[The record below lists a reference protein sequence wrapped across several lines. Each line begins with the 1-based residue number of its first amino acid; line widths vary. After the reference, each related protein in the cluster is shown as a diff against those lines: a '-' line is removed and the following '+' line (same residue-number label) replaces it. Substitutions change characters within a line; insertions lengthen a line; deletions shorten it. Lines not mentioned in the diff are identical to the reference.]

1 MSQTDANKNAIRP
14 FRVDV
19 PEAELTDL
27 RRRIKAT
34 RLPEKEPVA
43 DISQG
48 VPLATIEKPLNQAE
62 SKGLLERDWAR
73 LRPTARGQR
82 FLNELLELFL
92 AAGKEGPAPDAPGGA
107 RVIRI
112 SSRAS

>member
-1 MSQTDANKNAIRP
+1 MEGFPPRL
-14 FRVDV
+14 F
-19 PEAELTDL
+19 EARTGL
-27 RRRIKAT
+27 
-34 RLPEKEPVA
+34 
-43 DISQG
+43 
-48 VPLATIEKPLNQAE
+48 PLAAIEKPLNEAE

-92 AAGKEGPAPDAPGGA
+92 AAGKEDPAPDAPGGA